1 MGKREAR
8 KGSEGALLLTSQVEE
23 GAVSQGVQA
32 ILEAGGARKHSS
44 LILRKEL
51 STLGFFFF
59 FFLSP
64 MRPILD
70 S

>member
-1 MGKREAR
+1 MWKREAG
-8 KGSEGALLLTSQVEE
+8 KGSEGALLLTSQMEE

-32 ILEAGGARKHSS
+32 TLEAGGVRKSNLQKVVNT
-44 LILRKEL
+44 LI
-51 STLGFFFF
+51 